1 MDGLVESLYRS
12 STMITLLVYDATER
26 ERERE
31 AEAKVTAMDSP
42 HGGHRTLGVPHQDY
56 APSQLIILS
65 TNVE

>member
-1 MDGLVESLYRS
+1 
-12 STMITLLVYDATER
+12 MITLLVYDATER